1 MMPPNAPDDDYDND
15 AAQSAMPCAAINA
28 AIDKYSMLGHRSVMS
43 FDTMPAS
50 AGALFRQGS
59 FVCFL
64 LSRSLSRFSS
74 QIAAVAIGWQ
84 VYDLTAS
91 AFLLGMVGLVQFL
104 PTALLVFVAGHAAD
118 RYERKRVVQLCQ
130 LAEALTALFLAW
142 GAYAGWL
149 TVTQIFI
156 ATALLGTAG
165 AFESPATAA
174 LLPLITPQ
182 GSLQR
187 ATALSSGAT
196 QVATIAGPALG
207 GLAYA
212 VSPGLAYGI
221 MVLFWLS
228 GTLFTGA
235 IRAAKPAP
243 QKDSATPGDLFA
255 GVRFIRGNP
264 AILGTI
270 SLDLFAV
277 LFGGV
282 TALLPIYA
290 RDILQAG
297 PSGLGILRAAP
308 AVGALLMTALLARHA
323 IHHRVGLRMF
333 QAVIVFGVATVVFA
347 LSQWMWLS
355 LLALAVLGAA
365 DTVSVVIRFSLVQL
379 STPNEMRGRVGA
391 VNFLFINASNQ
402 LGQFE
407 SGVTAAL
414 FGAMPAAALGG
425 VATIAVALLWMKLFP
440 SLRDVER
447 LE

>member
-1 MMPPNAPDDDYDND
+1 MSTVMP
-15 AAQSAMPCAAINA
+15 
-28 AIDKYSMLGHRSVMS
+28 V
-43 FDTMPAS
+43 S
-50 AGALFRQGS
+50 AGALLTQRS
-59 FVCFL
+59 FLYFL

-84 VYDLTAS
+84 VYDLTGS
-91 AFLLGMVGLVQFL
+91 AFVLGMVGLVQFL
-104 PTALLVFVAGHAAD
+104 PTALLVFVAGQAAD
-118 RYERKRVVQLCQ
+118 RYERKRVLQICQ
-130 LAEALTALFLAW
+130 LVEALTALFLAW
-142 GAYAGWL
+142 GAFAGSL
-149 TVTQIFI
+149 TVAEIFI
-156 ATALLGTAG
+156 ATFVLGTAG

-174 LLPLITPQ
+174 LLPLIAPP

-187 ATALSSGAT
+187 ATALSSGSA
-196 QVATIAGPALG
+196 QIATITGPALG

-221 MVLFWLS
+221 MLVFLLF
-228 GTLFTGA
+228 GVVFAGA
-235 IRAAKPAP
+235 IQVLKPAEA
-243 QKDSATPGDLFA
+243 KDPTTPNDLFA
-255 GVRFIRGNP
+255 GVRFIRSNP

-297 PSGLGILRAAP
+297 PLGLGILRAAP

-323 IHHRVGLRMF
+323 ISRRVGLRMF
-333 QAVIVFGVATVVFA
+333 QAVIVFGAATLVFA
-347 LSQWMWLS
+347 VSHWMWLS
-355 LLALAVLGAA
+355 VLALAILGAA

-379 STPNEMRGRVGA
+379 ATPNEMRGRVGA

-407 SGVTAAL
+407 SGVAAAL
-414 FGAMPAAALGG
+414 FGTIPSAAFGG
-425 VATIAVALLWMKLFP
+425 LATIAIALLWMKLFP
-440 SLRDVER
+440 TLRDVER

>member
-1 MMPPNAPDDDYDND
+1 
-15 AAQSAMPCAAINA
+15 
-28 AIDKYSMLGHRSVMS
+28 MS
-43 FDTMPAS
+43 SLEQTG
-50 AGALFRQGS
+50 AGTLLRQPS
-59 FVCFL
+59 IIFFL

-74 QIAAVAIGWQ
+74 QVGAVAIGWQ
-84 VYDLTAS
+84 VYDMTGR
-91 AFLLGMVGLVQFL
+91 AFDLGMVGLVQFL

-118 RYERKRVVQLCQ
+118 RFERKRVIQVCQ
-130 LAEALTALFLAW
+130 VAEALTAMFLAW

-149 TVTQIFI
+149 TELHIFI
-156 ATALLGTAG
+156 ATFVLGTAA

-174 LLPLITPQ
+174 LLPLIAPT
-182 GSLQR
+182 GTLQR
-187 ATALSSGAT
+187 ATALSAGAI
-196 QVATIAGPALG
+196 QMATITGPALG
-207 GLAYA
+207 GFAYA
-212 VSPGLAYGI
+212 VSPGLPYGI
-221 MVLFWLS
+221 MLVFWLLAV
-228 GTLFTGA
+228 LFTGA
-235 IRAAKPAP
+235 IRILAQEPAKGSPSS
-243 QKDSATPGDLFA
+243 DDVFA
-255 GVRFIRGNP
+255 GVRFIRSDP

-308 AVGALLMTALLARHA
+308 AVGALLTTVVLARHT
-323 IHHRVGLRMF
+323 INSRIGMRMF
-333 QAVIVFGVATVVFA
+333 QAVMIFGAATVVFA
-347 LSQWMWLS
+347 LSHWMWLS

-379 STPNEMRGRVGA
+379 RTPDAMRGRVGA

-414 FGAMPAAALGG
+414 FGAMPAAVLGG
-425 VATIAVALLWMKLFP
+425 VATVAVALLWMRLFRT
-440 SLRDVER
+440 LRDVER